1 MDVFAFLVD
10 VFTFIGWLVAVFCL
24 VTLAWPLNVPLMAL
38 AYKVRRGSEPLDV
51 EGLEL
56 WTRSA
61 LASVGPAVLS
71 IALILLAYVL
81 VQVAQLPVG
90 PTVLVL
96 FLLYLPAAVG
106 YVTWCW
112 GYDEFVDGLGLFLI
126 YVLLPGLPLLLVGEL
141 TGLWNAVAANVPWL
155 FNPAP

>member
-1 MDVFAFLVD
+1 MDLFA
-10 VFTFIGWLVAVFCL
+10 FIGWTVAVVCL

-38 AYKVRRGSEPLDV
+38 AYKVRRGSEPLDM
-51 EGLEL
+51 EGNEL

-61 LASVGPAVLS
+61 LASVGPAGMSL
-71 IALILLAYVL
+71 ALLGLAYVL
-81 VQVAQLPVG
+81 VQLAGLPAG

-96 FLLYLPAAVG
+96 FLAYLPAAVG

-126 YVLLPGLPLLLVGEL
+126 YVFLPGLPLLLVGWL
-141 TGLWNAVAANVPWL
+141 AGLWRTLSQSAPWL
-155 FNPAP
+155 LTPAS